1 LARWFL
7 DEVGDKEVGD
17 KEQAPYTT
25 LNNSGSCTNLRP
37 QVLTTALEQSPT
49 RPESSML
56 NMVWAFRPAYPT
68 TKHTVISDVTLE
80 PRHSQLDLPTL

>member
-1 LARWFL
+1 
-7 DEVGDKEVGD
+7 
-17 KEQAPYTT
+17 
-25 LNNSGSCTNLRP
+25 
-37 QVLTTALEQSPT
+37 
-49 RPESSML
+49 ML